1 MSTPNAT
8 TFSNLA
14 IIAGA
19 IDLSVEIISNVAG
32 NLVSNHLDG
41 VPLNDRTI
49 AAISAAEIN
58 NVIEGRENA

>member
-1 MSTPNAT
+1 MSINAT

-14 IIAGA
+14 ILACVV
-19 IDLSVEIISNVAG
+19 DLSVEIISNVSG

-41 VPLNDRTI
+41 VPINDRTI
-49 AAISAAEIN
+49 AAISAAELN